1 MTLRAKKFLDEW
13 IEKYDVIQTCSGRD
27 QSKISALAY
36 RLIADAEAE
45 GLSESELTE
54 AFEGHE
60 HSALADLLLPKA

>member
-13 IEKYDVIQTCSGRD
+13 IEKHDVIQTCSGRD
-27 QSKISALAY
+27 QSKISALAD

-54 AFEGHE
+54 AFEVHE
-60 HSALADLLLPKA
+60 NSALADVLLPKT